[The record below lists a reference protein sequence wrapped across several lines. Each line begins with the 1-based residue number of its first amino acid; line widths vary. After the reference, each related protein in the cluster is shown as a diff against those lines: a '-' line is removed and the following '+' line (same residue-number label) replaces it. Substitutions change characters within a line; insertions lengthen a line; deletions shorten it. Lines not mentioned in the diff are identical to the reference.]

1 MIPIIVG
8 VLIVV
13 LGGDLLRFLCNGRS
27 YFWGSYFKYDYS
39 WKIYNGTKTEVLLKG
54 GTNERLCRMGN

>member
-13 LGGDLLRFLCNGRS
+13 FGGDFLRFLCSGKS
-27 YFWGSYFKYDYS
+27 YFWGSYFKNDYS
-39 WKIYNGTKTEVLLKG
+39 WKIYNRTRTKVLLKG
-54 GTNERLCRMGN
+54 GTK